1 MEAQIF
7 DPVNAFEKKAMANRA
22 DAHHEPGEPSHHMV
36 EAPENIT
43 AELKHEWTKTPGG
56 TDCLIHVWSPL
67 HLPPRAVAVLFHGLG
82 GHGLFPTVRY
92 LAELLVAHN
101 LVVYS
106 MDLPGHGQSYGLR
119 GYLSSSHELLQE
131 GRHLVEHAQTKSPGL
146 PVFFAGTSMGGAVA
160 LLLSLQVET
169 VSGLILLAPM
179 IALAVSPF
187 QRWVVQRLA
196 MLTPKL
202 GLMKISMSKTA
213 DRQFRDK
220 GRKEEVLRDPFLYQG
235 RLRAASAMTC
245 IELTQMLKETLGD
258 IRAPL
263 LCLLAEEDYV
273 VDNTGIDNLM
283 QESPS
288 VDKTLKE
295 YDALHGLL
303 CELHPVRCQIENDI
317 ISWLSDRI
325 R

>member
-1 MEAQIF
+1 
-7 DPVNAFEKKAMANRA
+7 MANRA
-22 DAHHEPGEPSHHMV
+22 DARHQPGRPSTSGNP
-36 EAPENIT
+36 A
-43 AELKHEWTKTPGG
+43 AELRHEWTKTPGG
-56 TDCLIHVWSPL
+56 IDCLIHVWYPVP
-67 HLPPRAVAVLFHGLG
+67 LPPRAVVILFHGLG

-119 GYLSSSHELLQE
+119 GYVSSPHELLQE
-131 GRHLVEHAQTKSPGL
+131 AMHLVEHANSKSPGL

-160 LLLSLQVET
+160 LLLSLQVDK

-179 IALAVSPF
+179 VALPVSPF
-187 QRWVVQRLA
+187 QRWLVHQLA
-196 MLTPKL
+196 MWTPKL

-213 DRQFRDK
+213 DLQFRDK
-220 GRKEEVLRDPFLYQG
+220 GRKEEALRDPFLYQG

-245 IELTQMLKETLGD
+245 IELTQMLKKKLGD

-263 LCLLAEEDYV
+263 LCLLAEEDYF

-283 QESPS
+283 QESQS
-288 VDKTLKE
+288 ADKTLIE

-303 CELHPVRCQIENDI
+303 CEMDPVRCQIENDI
-317 ISWLSDRI
+317 VSWLSDRI